1 MANETSPQARGRAE
15 PPPPTRSSDQPRP
28 HYPPPKP
35 PPPPSTYVQ
44 RGSHQPGYGPAG
56 YPQQGFVPSGVRA
69 APPAYWP
76 LTIIS
81 FLCSFLFGGIA
92 MYFSAQVG
100 SRWRAGDVAGAQKA
114 SKTALIWGIIGLAVG
129 LLVFFALMGGESSY

>member
-1 MANETSPQARGRAE
+1 MANDTSPQARRRAE
-15 PPPPTRSSDQPRP
+15 PPPPRAPDQPRP

-35 PPPPSTYVQ
+35 PPPPSTYGQ
-44 RGSHQPGYGPAG
+44 RGNSQPGYQPAG
-56 YPQQGFVPSGVRA
+56 YPQQAYGPSGVQA

-92 MYFSAQVG
+92 MYFSGQVG

-114 SKTALIWGIIGLAVG
+114 SKTALIWGIVGLAVG
-129 LLVFFALMGGESSY
+129 LLVLFALMGGESSY

>member
-1 MANETSPQARGRAE
+1 MANETSSQARGRAE
-15 PPPPTRSSDQPRP
+15 SPPPRSPDQPRP

-35 PPPPSTYVQ
+35 PPPPSTYGQ
-44 RGSHQPGYGPAG
+44 RGSSQPGYGPGG
-56 YPQQGFVPSGVRA
+56 YPQQGYGPSGIQA

-92 MYFSAQVG
+92 MYFSGQVG